1 MPTTRRGLGL
11 AALSFAAAPA
21 RAAAHAR
28 VDCHTHSFVPGL
40 PRAADARYAPDYDAS
55 YDRLLALAEAN
66 GIGRVVITQ
75 PSFLGHDNSY
85 LFEALRAR
93 PDRLRGVPWIA
104 PGTSAAQWD
113 AMARIGVHGLR
124 FPIFGLPTP
133 DWADYR
139 ETFAEAKRR
148 GWTLDLY
155 VESRRLP
162 EVLPAMLDSGAEVI
176 VPHMGM
182 FDRTLGPRHDPG
194 FRLLLEAARTGR
206 AYVKLSGAYRIGV
219 EAAREAAAMVHRGL
233 WAGPAGLGQRLAAHQ
248 HHAGPRHDL
257 SADLG
262 LAGGV
267 GAGCGDAG
275 ADPGRHAGPALRL
288 RLKRRVMLSM

>member
-1 MPTTRRGLGL
+1 MITRRGIGL
-11 AALSFAAAPA
+11 AAMALVAAPA
-21 RAAAHAR
+21 RAEPSPR
-28 VDCHTHSFVPGL
+28 IDCHTHSFIPGL

-55 YDRLLALAEAN
+55 YDRLLALAETN

-75 PSFLGHDNSY
+75 PSFLGYDNSY

-104 PGTSAAQWD
+104 PGTTAAQWD
-113 AMARIGVHGLR
+113 EMARIGVRGLR

-148 GWTLDLY
+148 NWTLDLY

-162 EVLPAMLDSGAEVI
+162 EVLPVMLDSGAAVI

-182 FDRTLGPRHDPG
+182 FDRALGPQRDPG

-206 AYVKLSGAYRIGV
+206 AYVKLSGAYRIGL
-219 EAAREAAAMVHRGL
+219 EGAREAAAIV
-233 WAGPAGLGQRLAAHQ
+233 LAAF
-248 HHAGPRHDL
+248 GPDRLVWGSDWPHTNTTLDRVTTYPQTL
-257 SADLG
+257 AWLADW
-262 LAGGV
+262 V
-267 GAGCGDAG
+267 PDA
-275 ADPGRHAGPALRL
+275 AVRERILVDTPRRL
-288 RLKRRVMLSM
+288 YRFD

>member
-1 MPTTRRGLGL
+1 MTTRRSLGL
-11 AALSFAAAPA
+11 ATLALVATPA
-21 RAAAHAR
+21 RAAPGRR
-28 VDCHTHSFVPGL
+28 VDCHTHAFVPGL

-55 YDRLLALAEAN
+55 YDRLLSLAEAN
-66 GIGRVVITQ
+66 GIGGVVITQ

-104 PGTSAAQWD
+104 PGTTAAQWD
-113 AMARIGVHGLR
+113 AMARIGVRGLR
-124 FPIFGLPTP
+124 FPIFGLAMP

-162 EVLPAMLDSGAEVI
+162 EVLPAMLDSGAEVV

-182 FDRTLGPRHDPG
+182 FDRTLGPRRDPG

-219 EAAREAAAMVHRGL
+219 AAARDAATMVIEAFGPDRLVWGSDWPHTNTTLDRVTTYPQTLAWLAEWVPDPAMRDRILVDT
-233 WAGPAGLGQRLAAHQ
+233 PARLY
-248 HHAGPRHDL
+248 GF
-257 SADLG
+257 G
-262 LAGGV
+262 
-267 GAGCGDAG
+267 
-275 ADPGRHAGPALRL
+275 
-288 RLKRRVMLSM
+288 